1 MSGTLSAYPPHHK
14 SHSTGYV
21 VGMYIYVHQLSKT
34 QYTPLPHA
42 PNRTKRSG
50 VMRSRPLRG
59 STLYQPLPQLQ
70 CNKPHHKSHSNH
82 ILMHTLHT
90 AVHKHI
96 RAHAYMSPLPH
107 TPTCTS
113 CNLIQNARD
122 ETPVCT
128 CIHVYTH
135 VHVHKLQ
142 QDPVPLSLSLSALTC
157 SHTGIDFATILQ
169 SQSQLHTNSFLQG
182 STGLCV

>member
-1 MSGTLSAYPPHHK
+1 
-14 SHSTGYV
+14 
-21 VGMYIYVHQLSKT
+21 
-34 QYTPLPHA
+34 
-42 PNRTKRSG
+42 
-50 VMRSRPLRG
+50 MRSRPLRS

-96 RAHAYMSPLPH
+96 RTHAYMSPLPH
-107 TPTCTS
+107 APTCTS

-128 CIHVYTH
+128 CLHVYTYI
-135 VHVHKLQ
+135 HVHKLR
-142 QDPVPLSLSLSALTC
+142 QDPVLRSLRTCINLLTHWDRLCYQFAESDVNYTLIPSSRAAQAVCVINEICANDLWHTHTVCRLQSATC
-157 SHTGIDFATILQ
+157 SQ
-169 SQSQLHTNSFLQG
+169 SGTCFIQDTD
-182 STGLCV
+182 VI